1 MDGRRKPNG
10 AIWKARD
17 KHVLSDSLFVP
28 TVILAVLAWVTPVL
42 LSRVMA
48 EGLRP
53 LMLLAL
59 YSTLILF
66 TLAGGFFYALYLVQ
80 GASTQVL
87 GQFGLFEN
95 IRFFGRLG
103 LSSALIWAP
112 IMILSVMNRPRYWVK
127 ETW

>member
-1 MDGRRKPNG
+1 M
-10 AIWKARD
+10 ASLI
-17 KHVLSDSLFVP
+17 SDSLFIP
-28 TVILAVLAWVTPVL
+28 TAILAVLAWFVPIL

-59 YSTLILF
+59 LSTFILF
-66 TLAGGFFYALYLVQ
+66 AISGGFFFVLYLMQ
-80 GASTQVL
+80 GAPTQAL
-87 GQFGLFEN
+87 GQFGLLEN
-95 IRFFGRLG
+95 IAFFGRLG